1 MNNRLLHAAS
11 LSGSRRGPL
20 VGSLLVLLLALAAPA
35 GAQESFPTPEAAA
48 SALVD
53 GVRAGD
59 AARLDAIFGPG
70 ARELLAS
77 GDAQTDA
84 RRREM
89 FLGLADGSVA
99 IADGPEGEKIIALGR
114 IGWRFPIPLA
124 QKDGGWAFDLAAGR
138 QEITDRTI
146 GRNEYAAIAAC
157 ADFVAAQAEYFGA
170 LHDDEPVQQYARRF
184 ISTPG
189 RHDGLYWPPENA
201 YDRSPLGARLAAAAL
216 EKAAGGTGPRAHEGY
231 IYRILTAQGPN
242 APGGAYDY
250 LVKGRLLAGFAMLA
264 YPEHWQETGVMTFL
278 CDQRGGVY
286 ERNLGPD
293 TDKLAPRI
301 DRFDP
306 GPDWG
311 VVDR

>member
-1 MNNRLLHAAS
+1 MDHRPRRTLPLLAA
-11 LSGSRRGPL
+11 L
-20 VGSLLVLLLALAAPA
+20 VGFALTSPTR
-35 GAQESFPTPEAAA
+35 AQESFPSPEAAA
-48 SALVD
+48 SALVE

-59 AARLDAIFGPG
+59 AARLDALFGAG
-70 ARELLAS
+70 ARDVLGS
-77 GDAQTDA
+77 GDADIDA
-84 RRREM
+84 RRRDM
-89 FLGLADGSVA
+89 FLGLAAGSVN
-99 IADGPEGEKIIALGR
+99 IADGPEGEKVVVLGR

-124 QKDGGWAFDLAAGR
+124 QKDGTWSFDLAAGR

-157 ADFVAAQAEYFGA
+157 ADFVAAQNEYFGA

-201 YDRSPLGARLAAAAL
+201 NDRSPLGARLAAAAR
-216 EKAAGGTGPRAHEGY
+216 EKVARGTGPRAYEGY
-231 IYRILTAQGPN
+231 VYRILTAQGPN
-242 APGGAYDY
+242 APGGAYSY

-264 YPEHWQETGVMTFL
+264 YPERWQETGVMTFL
-278 CDQRGGVY
+278 CDQRGGVF

-293 TDKLAPRI
+293 TAKLAPGIR
-301 DRFDP
+301 RFDP
-306 GPDWG
+306 GPDWS